1 MELGDPVAH
10 MHRGAAHGLA
20 FRKDEVLLNEVVQRS
35 EFLLVKVILG
45 DSDVVLAD
53 FCASAPPVSCFI
65 TCPNPSPGSF
75 LLGMSGL
82 PPGSYLV
89 GRDCDL
95 PLRGKPPTLV
105 QCVSLENK
113 TALKWSLIR

>member
-1 MELGDPVAH
+1 VSRTHLRFVHVDHYPIDDQPFAP
-10 MHRGAAHGLA
+10 AP
-20 FRKDEVLLNEVVQRS
+20 
-35 EFLLVKVILG
+35 
-45 DSDVVLAD
+45 
-53 FCASAPPVSCFI
+53 PPVSCFI